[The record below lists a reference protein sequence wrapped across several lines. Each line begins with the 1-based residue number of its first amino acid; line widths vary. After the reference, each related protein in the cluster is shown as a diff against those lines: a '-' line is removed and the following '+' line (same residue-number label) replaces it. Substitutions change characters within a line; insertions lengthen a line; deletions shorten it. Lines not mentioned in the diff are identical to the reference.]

1 MTSEAKGVR
10 ESADEIPYDHEVW
23 ARLIRNNKALAM
35 NVHVDDMLEIAQAA
49 NQSDTQYY
57 VAPDVEEASALRVA
71 DTQRMSRLDEIFGR
85 DTPKRRVML
94 RLRRQRDAVLSSC
107 LMLVLLWLLWRSGI
121 INRA

>member
-49 NQSDTQYY
+49 YT
-57 VAPDVEEASALRVA
+57 AHE
-71 DTQRMSRLDEIFGR
+71 
-85 DTPKRRVML
+85 
-94 RLRRQRDAVLSSC
+94 
-107 LMLVLLWLLWRSGI
+107 
-121 INRA
+121 

>member
-49 NQSDTQYY
+49 NQSDT
-57 VAPDVEEASALRVA
+57 
-71 DTQRMSRLDEIFGR
+71 
-85 DTPKRRVML
+85 
-94 RLRRQRDAVLSSC
+94 
-107 LMLVLLWLLWRSGI
+107 
-121 INRA
+121 

>member
-49 NQSDTQYY
+49 NQSEHSIMWRQ
-57 VAPDVEEASALRVA
+57 
-71 DTQRMSRLDEIFGR
+71 
-85 DTPKRRVML
+85 ML
-94 RLRRQRDAVLSSC
+94 RRLLHYVLQIHS
-107 LMLVLLWLLWRSGI
+107 
-121 INRA
+121 A